1 MAGAKRE
8 GPSGMPAEILSDGER
23 PGAAHSLD
31 SVRVLLISGDPAEC
45 ALVRRLIEESGRA
58 GGSLGQISLDCA
70 GDYRQAA
77 ILARDFDYAAV
88 LFGGPD
94 GPALLDRAHDGGEIA
109 APFLLLAKDARPAD
123 TKRAMAAGASDVL
136 VERELTPLL
145 LDRAVRYAVALY
157 AAQSRASR
165 LELFDHATELP
176 RQPLFWELLSLAVR
190 RAQRYRTF
198 LALLM
203 LHLDCLE
210 MPSGKAGVDPMD
222 AVLPLAAQR
231 LRRVLR
237 ASDTVARLE
246 NGHLAVLAE
255 SMPRVEDVQT
265 VAEKIIAA
273 SKGHYEAAGRVFDLA
288 VNIGIALYPTS
299 AQDAGGLLQAA
310 ASATLAAREKGV
322 EAFHFG

>member
-1 MAGAKRE
+1 MA
-8 GPSGMPAEILSDGER
+8 SEILSEGER
-23 PGAAHSLD
+23 PGASHLPEP
-31 SVRVLLISGDPAEC
+31 VRILLISGDPAERT
-45 ALVRRLIEESGRA
+45 LVRGLIEESGRA
-58 GGSLGQISLDCA
+58 GGSLGRISLDCA

-88 LFGGPD
+88 LLGERD
-94 GPALLDRAHDGGEIA
+94 GPALLDRAGEAGDIA
-109 APFLLLAKDARPAD
+109 GPFLLLAKDARPAD
-123 TKRAMAAGASDVL
+123 AARAMAAGAADVL
-136 VERELTPLL
+136 VGRELTPLL
-145 LDRAVRYAVALY
+145 LDRAVRYAVALH
-157 AAQSRASR
+157 AAQRRATG
-165 LELFDHATELP
+165 LELFDRTTELP

-190 RAQRYRTF
+190 RAQRYQTF

-210 MPSGKAGVDPMD
+210 TPSGRPGIDPLD

-237 ASDTVARLE
+237 ASDTVARLD

-273 SKGHYEAAGRVFDLA
+273 SKGRYEAAGRGFDLG

-322 EAFHFG
+322 ETFHFG